1 MYLIEDTDIGKHMSQ
16 TISPVHL
23 SPNLKPS
30 IPRLAESLF
39 FEIGEDPKRE
49 GLLRT
54 PDRFYKAIQHLT
66 SGYGKTPAEVIG
78 EGIFNSESSGL
89 VCVKDIEFYSLCEH
103 HILPFW
109 GKASIAYYPNQ
120 KILGLSK
127 LARIVDLFSKRLQVQ
142 ERFTK
147 EVAETVSGLVDAR
160 AAAVVVE
167 AQHMCM
173 MMRGVQKQSSIT
185 RTEFSLGTESIS
197 QIEQERMWKQFEK

>member
-1 MYLIEDTDIGKHMSQ
+1 MSH

-23 SPNLKPS
+23 NPS
-30 IPRLAESLF
+30 LTSTIPRLAEGIFL
-39 FEIGEDPKRE
+39 EIGEDPKRE

-54 PDRFYKAIQHLT
+54 PERFYKAIQHLT
-66 SGYGKTPAEVIG
+66 SGYGKTPSEVIG
-78 EGIFNSESSGL
+78 EGIFSSESRGL
-89 VCVKDIEFYSLCEH
+89 VCVKDVEFYSLCEH
-103 HILPFW
+103 HMLPFW
-109 GKASIAYYPNQ
+109 GKASIAYFPNQ

-147 EVAETVSGLVDAR
+147 EVAETVCSLIGAR
-160 AAAVVVE
+160 AVAVVVE

-173 MMRGVQKQSSIT
+173 MMRGVQKQSSVT

-197 QIEQERMWKQFEK
+197 EIELERIWKQFER

>member
-1 MYLIEDTDIGKHMSQ
+1 MSH
-16 TISPVHL
+16 TINSVHRSPKL
-23 SPNLKPS
+23 EPN
-30 IPRLAESLF
+30 IPKLAESIFL
-39 FEIGEDPKRE
+39 EIGEDPNRE
-49 GLLRT
+49 GLLKT
-54 PDRFYKAIQHLT
+54 PERFYKAIQHLT
-66 SGYGKTPAEVIG
+66 SGYGKTPSEVIG

-103 HILPFW
+103 HMLPFW

-147 EVAETVSGLVDAR
+147 EVAETVYNLVDAR

-173 MMRGVQKQSSIT
+173 MMRGVQKQSSTT
-185 RTEFSLGTESIS
+185 RTEFSLGAESLS
-197 QIEQERMWKQFEK
+197 EAELERIWKQFEK

>member
-1 MYLIEDTDIGKHMSQ
+1 MSH
-16 TISPVHL
+16 TINSVHL
-23 SPNLKPS
+23 SPSLKPS
-30 IPRLAESLF
+30 IPKLAESLF
-39 FEIGEDPKRE
+39 LEIGEDPKRE
-49 GLLRT
+49 GLLKT
-54 PDRFYKAIQHLT
+54 PERFYKAIQHLT
-66 SGYGKTPAEVIG
+66 SGYGKTASEVIG
-78 EGIFNSESSGL
+78 EGIFSSESSGL

-103 HILPFW
+103 HMLPFW
-109 GKASIAYYPNQ
+109 GRASIAYYPNQ

-147 EVAETVSGLVDAR
+147 EVAETVYSLVGAR

-185 RTEFSLGTESIS
+185 RTEFSLGTESVS
-197 QIEQERMWKQFEK
+197 GVELERIWKQFEK

>member
-1 MYLIEDTDIGKHMSQ
+1 MSH

-23 SPNLKPS
+23 NPNLRPT
-30 IPRLAESLF
+30 IPRLAESIFL
-39 FEIGEDPKRE
+39 EIGEDPKRE

-54 PDRFYKAIQHLT
+54 PERFYKAIQHLT
-66 SGYGKTPAEVIG
+66 SGYGKTPSEVIG
-78 EGIFNSESSGL
+78 EGIFSSESNGL
-89 VCVKDIEFYSLCEH
+89 VCIKDVEFYSLCEH
-103 HILPFW
+103 HMLPFW
-109 GKASIAYYPNQ
+109 GKTSIAYYPNQ

-147 EVAETVSGLVDAR
+147 EVAETVCSLVGAR
-160 AAAVVVE
+160 AVAVVVE

-173 MMRGVQKQSSIT
+173 MMRGVQKQSSVT

-197 QIEQERMWKQFEK
+197 EIELERIWKQFEK

>member
-1 MYLIEDTDIGKHMSQ
+1 MSH
-16 TISPVHL
+16 TISSVHR
-23 SPNLKPS
+23 SPNLETN
-30 IPRLAESLF
+30 IPRLAENIFL
-39 FEIGEDPKRE
+39 EIGEDPKRE
-49 GLLRT
+49 GLLKT
-54 PDRFYKAIQHLT
+54 PERFYKAIQHLT
-66 SGYGKTPAEVIG
+66 SGYGKTAIEVIG
-78 EGIFNSESSGL
+78 EGIFSSESSGL

-103 HILPFW
+103 HMLPFW

-147 EVAETVSGLVDAR
+147 EVAETVYSLVDAR

-173 MMRGVQKQSSIT
+173 MMRGVQKQSSLT
-185 RTEFSLGTESIS
+185 RTEFSLGAESVSDVELKRI
-197 QIEQERMWKQFEK
+197 WKQFEK